1 MRIDAAGLDH
11 RALNDRIK
19 AAIAGGETELDLVN
33 VCGHRYI
40 GCGIDREV
48 TIRIEGMP
56 GNDLAAFMSG
66 PRIYCSG
73 NVQDGVANTMNEGL
87 VVAPGHAGDVLGY
100 SMRGGRVYIRGNAGY
115 RIGIHMKSYLGQEP
129 TVIIGGR
136 AKDFAGEY
144 MAGGKLIILGL
155 DTPAGEPLVGRYCGS
170 GMHGGAMYVRGEVP
184 AAHVGKGVSLEE
196 PTADEVAVLTDTLR
210 PYCEALELEV
220 GEIMAAPFQKLRA
233 ISTRPHGQLYAY

>member
-11 RALNDRIK
+11 KTLNEQIK
-19 AAIAGGETELDLVN
+19 AAIAAGETEFELVH
-33 VCGHRYI
+33 VCGQRYI
-40 GCGIDREV
+40 GCGLTQPV
-48 TIRIEGMP
+48 VIRIDGIP
-56 GNDLAAFMSG
+56 GQDLAAFMSG

-73 NVQDGVANTMNEGL
+73 NVQDGVANTMNDGL

-100 SMRGGRVYIRGNAGY
+100 SMRGGCVYIRGNAGY
-115 RIGIHMKSYLGQEP
+115 RIGIHMKSYLNQEP

-144 MAGGKLIILGL
+144 MAGGRLIILGL
-155 DTPAGEPLVGRYCGS
+155 DTPSGEPLAGRYCGS

-184 AAHVGKGVSLEE
+184 EAHIGKGVSVEE
-196 PTADEVAVLTDTLR
+196 PTAEDLEMLTAALT
-210 PYCEALELEV
+210 PYCEELGLKL

-233 ISTRPHGQLYAY
+233 VSVRPHGQLYAY

>member
-11 RALNDRIK
+11 RTLNERIK
-19 AAIAGGETELDLVN
+19 TALAAGETEFDLVN

-40 GCGIDREV
+40 GCGLDREV

-100 SMRGGRVYIRGNAGY
+100 SMRGGRVYVQGNAGY

-144 MAGGKLIILGL
+144 MAGGRLIILGL
-155 DTPAGEPLVGRYCGS
+155 DTLPGEPLVGRYCGS
-170 GMHGGAMYVRGEVP
+170 GMHGGVMYVRGEVP
-184 AAHVGKGVSLEE
+184 PAHVGKGVSVEE
-196 PTADEVAVLTDTLR
+196 PGAQDQQVLRAALT
-210 PYCEALELEV
+210 PYCEALGLRVE
-220 GEIMAAPFQKLRA
+220 EILAGPFQKLRA
-233 ISTRPHGQLYAY
+233 TSTRPHGQLYAY

>member
-1 MRIDAAGLDH
+1 MRIDATGLTH
-11 RALNDRIK
+11 RALNERIK
-19 AAIAGGETELDLVN
+19 AALADGETEFDLVN

-40 GCGIDREV
+40 GCGIDCEV

-100 SMRGGRVYIRGNAGY
+100 SMRGGRVYIQGNAGY

-129 TVIIGGR
+129 IVIIGGR

-144 MAGGKLIILGL
+144 MAGGRLIILGL
-155 DTPAGEPLVGRYCGS
+155 DTPTGEPLVGRYCGS

-184 AAHVGKGVSLEE
+184 AAHVGKGVSVEE
-196 PTADEVAVLTDTLR
+196 PDAQDQKILRAALT
-210 PYCEALELEV
+210 PYCEELGLPTEEV
-220 GEIMAAPFQKLRA
+220 LAGPFQKLRA
-233 ISTRPHGQLYAY
+233 TSTRPHGQLYAY

>member
-11 RALNDRIK
+11 RTLNERIK
-19 AAIAGGETELDLVN
+19 AALAEGETEFDLVN

-40 GCGIDREV
+40 GCGIQQECDLN
-48 TIRIEGMP
+48 IDGMP
-56 GNDLAAFMSG
+56 GQDLAAFMSG
-66 PRIYCSG
+66 PRIRCAG
-73 NVQDGVANTMNEGL
+73 NLQDGVANTMNEGL

-100 SMRGGRVYIRGNAGY
+100 SMRGGRVYIGGNAGY
-115 RIGIHMKSYLGQEP
+115 RIGIHMKSYLSQQP

-155 DTPAGEPLVGRYCGS
+155 DKPVGEPIVGRYCGS

-184 AAHVGKGVSLEE
+184 EAHVGKGVSVEE
-196 PTADEVAVLTDTLR
+196 PTPEDLEMLKETLT
-210 PYCEALELEV
+210 PYCAELGLKLDEL
-220 GEIMAAPFQKLRA
+220 MAEPFQKLRA
-233 ISTRPHGQLYAY
+233 ESARPHGTLYAY

>member
-11 RALNDRIK
+11 RTLNNRIK
-19 AAIAGGETELDLVN
+19 AALAAGETEFDLVN

-40 GCGIDREV
+40 GCGVDGEV
-48 TIRIEGMP
+48 DIRIDGIP

-73 NVQDGVANTMNEGL
+73 NVQDVVANTMNEGL

-115 RIGIHMKSYLGQEP
+115 RIGIHMKSYLNQEP
-129 TVIIGGR
+129 IVIIGGR

-155 DTPAGEPLVGRYCGS
+155 DTPSGEPLAGRYCGS

-184 AAHVGKGVSLEE
+184 QAHIGKGVSVEE
-196 PTADEVAVLTDTLR
+196 TTAEDQEMLTATLT
-210 PYCEALELEV
+210 PYCEALGLRVE
-220 GEIMAAPFQKLRA
+220 EIMAAPFQKLQA
-233 ISTRPHGQLYAY
+233 TSTRPHGQLYAY